1 MSALSQEL
9 DRYLSVRRSL
19 GYTLTTDERILRK
32 FVAFADRENAG
43 HISSSLFLRWK
54 EAFGNANHQTW
65 SHRLSIVRVFAR
77 WLHSLDPKHEVPAQA
92 LFPGRARR
100 PHPYIYREDEIQ
112 RIVQAAA
119 ALPSVN
125 GIRGLTCSTLFG
137 LIAVTGLRVS
147 EALALNEGDVDLD
160 SGVLTIQK
168 GKFGKARLVPV
179 ADCVRAQLV
188 AYARERNRLLGSP
201 SDAFFVTDHGARLT
215 DCAARYNFAASCQS
229 IGLRAAQKYR
239 KHGRG
244 PRIHD
249 LRHTFAVR
257 TLLSWYRNK
266 ANPSQ
271 EMIKLSIY
279 LGHADPANTY
289 WYLEAVPELL
299 QLAARRAEEV
309 EP

>member
-1 MSALSQEL
+1 
-9 DRYLSVRRSL
+9 
-19 GYTLTTDERILRK
+19 
-32 FVAFADRENAG
+32 
-43 HISSSLFLRWK
+43 
-54 EAFGNANHQTW
+54 
-65 SHRLSIVRVFAR
+65 VFAR
-77 WLHSLDPKHEVPAQA
+77 WLHSLDPKHEVPPPS
-92 LFPGRARR
+92 LIPSLIRR

-119 ALPSVN
+119 ELPSTN

-147 EALALNEGDVDLD
+147 EALALNARDVDLD

-179 ADCVRAQLV
+179 ADCVRMQLV

-215 DCAARYNFAASCQS
+215 DCAARYNFAAACQS
-229 IGLRAAQKYR
+229 IGLRAAQKYH

-257 TLLSWYRNK
+257 TLLSWYRNR
-266 ANPSQ
+266 ADPSE
-271 EMIKLSIY
+271 EMIKLSTY

-289 WYLEAVPELL
+289 WYIEAVPELL

-309 EP
+309 EL